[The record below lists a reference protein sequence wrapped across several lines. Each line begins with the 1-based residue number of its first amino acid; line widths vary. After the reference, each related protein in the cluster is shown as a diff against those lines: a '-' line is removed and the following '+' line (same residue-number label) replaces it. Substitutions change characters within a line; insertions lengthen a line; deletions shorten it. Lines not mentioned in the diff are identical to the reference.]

1 MENKHTLSL
10 LIVILLF
17 QVVKTQTMSTIE
29 FSTQFDRLRRTLFS
43 FALNLTK
50 DEESARDLVQE
61 TAFKAFKY
69 RDRYEPQ
76 TNLRAWL
83 MTIMRNSFINEYR
96 KRKRRQTLNDNTVN
110 DYLLDS
116 GHQSVTNQGE
126 STVMQEEIIQVVNTL
141 EDWVRI
147 PFLMHF
153 QGFKYEE
160 IADELDVPLGTIKSR
175 IFFARQKL
183 QAQMR
188 KLYTAKQIE
197 DILS

>member
-1 MENKHTLSL
+1 
-10 LIVILLF
+10 
-17 QVVKTQTMSTIE
+17 MSTIE

-96 KRKRRQTLNDNTVN
+96 KRKRRQTLNDNTSN

-116 GHQSVTNQGE
+116 GQQTVMNHGE
-126 STVMQEEIIQVVNTL
+126 STVMQEEIFKVVNTL

-153 QGFKYEE
+153 RGFKYEE
-160 IADELDVPLGTIKSR
+160 IADELEVPLGTIKSR

>member
-1 MENKHTLSL
+1 MENKGKLSL
-10 LIVILLF
+10 LIVILLN
-17 QVVKTQTMSTIE
+17 QVVKTQAMSTIE

-96 KRKRRQTLNDNTVN
+96 KRKRRQTLNDNTSN

-116 GHQSVTNQGE
+116 GHQSVSNQGE
-126 STVMQEEIIQVVNTL
+126 STVMQEEIIKVVNTL
-141 EDWVRI
+141 EDWARI

-160 IADELDVPLGTIKSR
+160 IADELEVPLGTIKSR

>member
-1 MENKHTLSL
+1 
-10 LIVILLF
+10 
-17 QVVKTQTMSTIE
+17 MSTIE

-69 RDRYEPQ
+69 RDHYQPQ

-96 KRKRRQTLNDNTVN
+96 KRKRRQTLNDNTSN

-116 GHQSVTNQGE
+116 GQQMVANHGE
-126 STVMQEEIIQVVNTL
+126 STVMQEEIIKVVNTL

-160 IADELDVPLGTIKSR
+160 IADELEVPLGTIKSR

-188 KLYTAKQIE
+188 KLYSAKQIE

>member
-1 MENKHTLSL
+1 MENKWQLSL
-10 LIVILLF
+10 LIVILLY

-96 KRKRRQTLNDNTVN
+96 KRKRRQTLNDNTSN

-116 GHQSVTNQGE
+116 GHQSVSNQGE
-126 STVMQEEIIQVVNTL
+126 STVMQEEIIKVINTL

-153 QGFKYEE
+153 RGFKYEE
-160 IADELDVPLGTIKSR
+160 IADELQVPLGTIKSR

-188 KLYTAKQIE
+188 RLYTAKQIE